1 MSTRNDV
8 LDAARRCLV
17 RGSGR
22 KLTLAE
28 VAREAGVSRPT
39 VYRRWPEV
47 SAVIRDLLTR
57 DMTSLVT
64 EHITAVDAAIDSA
77 PESSPPEVL
86 AALVDGIVGAA
97 IALSEDTLF
106 SSLLRRQPDLMA
118 PYVFQRLGASQ
129 RGVLALLDSR
139 ITQAQQVGA
148 VRSGDPMRLGAMVLL
163 ITQSAIQ
170 SRSVVAPVLGGDWS
184 QELTRALCGY
194 LTPVEPVSVPTTT
207 ADTPT
212 GDGDRDEE
220 RS

>member
-57 DMTSLVT
+57 DMTSLMT
-64 EHITAVDAAIDSA
+64 EHVAAVDAAIATA

-97 IALSEDTLF
+97 VGLSDDTLF

-129 RGVLALLDSR
+129 RGVLDVLDSR
-139 ITQAQQVGA
+139 ITRAQQVGA
-148 VRSGDPMRLGAMVLL
+148 VRAGDPMRLGAMVLL

-184 QELTRALCGY
+184 KELTRALCGY
-194 LTPVEPVSVPTTT
+194 LSPVEPVSVPTTPDST
-207 ADTPT
+207 PADD
-212 GDGDRDEE
+212 DGAAR
-220 RS
+220 